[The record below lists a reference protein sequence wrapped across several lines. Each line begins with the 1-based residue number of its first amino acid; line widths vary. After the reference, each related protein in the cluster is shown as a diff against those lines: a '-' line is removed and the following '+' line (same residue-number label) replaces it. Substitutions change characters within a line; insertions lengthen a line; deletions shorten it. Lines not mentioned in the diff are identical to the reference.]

1 MMQKSKSQSS
11 DLLRSMNFPTAGETL
26 NGTKVISSDAELEGD
41 ILKYEVVLPKGT
53 KTRQVPAILS
63 RFFTTQ
69 VIPSENN
76 LIVRHH
82 DYTVKPKAGNVAVVG
97 AMHVT
102 STVRSNP
109 ATVQEFDEEYSKME
123 MTNPETYFRK
133 HECGPINSPQFR
145 AKMFT
150 LVSMM
155 GENYGYGLKGCV
167 YHRRASLIMPKIK
180 ITKAVP
186 QAEMMYHTHPKKD
199 EPSLSSPDDYLL
211 YFDLSHNPRSIRH
224 FYTVM
229 KDRMDYFHIT
239 PKKNSK
245 ENFLKLSED
254 KIIDEL
260 DAEMTALEKKWDKKM
275 PRNGNYDEDLR
286 YCENITRDFVNFL
299 NKKYGKYFTIKYK
312 CYYKVKKN
320 PPEPELEDLHSNVEL
335 LAKSLNS
342 IRARDYTW
350 TPEVKEKAHE
360 DYAYWHHLRSLDTLA
375 GSAKTLGISPQG
387 SHKRT
392 YNRYMNKAFEDTQY
406 NYADALNILNLA
418 HDISMADSKIRDAGG
433 LTSRM
438 KELCEYLE
446 VSETGIETLQM
457 LEEVIH
463 NQNLFTEEAM
473 TLTGDYYG
481 LALLS
486 SYAIQAVGA
495 IEQVKEGKKEFSLV
509 EYEIYVN
516 LKSETQTR
524 FQDFLVGELDSRGRA
539 YGENAPIAQ
548 GFVDSFLNPPPV
560 LLKKTEFEHQFPA
573 QTFAYDY
580 DLVSEALDKFNVEKY
595 HPEKNF
601 FTLGRFN
608 LRIPTTFGQISMFIT
623 QRTGKAQ
630 IFVTGRPEPMKDAL
644 DAVTKVGTQ
653 LVRFGLPGIDPEE
666 YDVQAID
673 VAQNPQTSQV
683 IAIAGPS
690 GSGKSTTIRN
700 LLNLL
705 PNSKTVPTVTTRKER
720 KSDKKGERVF
730 VSTDKF
736 KKEMQ
741 QGNMIAA
748 QLQKNGNYYGR
759 RKSDFEGADYVIVD
773 VNLKGINA
781 IKRAYPNTFTIYLEP
796 VEDPE
801 FIRKRLLRRGDMS
814 PQEAKGR
821 ASIIPAHIRD
831 SKMIDFDARI
841 KTKQGEFAKIALEL
855 EPLLPKPNPSH
866 RRTRNPHIVKVL
878 NNELGTVEY
887 KATREQPI
895 LFGEQ
900 AKEAHRVGQEY
911 RAIRKL
917 AMKHDKGKEPYYV
930 LSNGK
935 KYFEDGSR
943 TRGNPVVIV
952 TTHFIIRLFTRDN
965 RQVRLANEQ
974 RWMQQTKST
983 VSRMEQLS
991 ERFEQLM
998 KETAESGHGAVPPT
1012 TPETDELFKD
1022 AMKLL
1027 REYNYLLQEP
1037 TLRNK
1042 IILDEEGPRVNAL
1055 TTFYNPPREKPT
1067 LEEFRKWVE
1076 LVNMKNKELQSFMK
1090 SNWFKVS
1097 GLTPAQAKAQGIKS
1111 GQDSFRAIIRMRKK
1125 LGLTG
1130 PKDYIKEGPQITK
1143 KYYELALKKWTGPD
1157 ASVPVDDDLTD
1168 WGWMKRQIRFNSRA
1182 SAFPYNKAQE
1192 KRKGPLV
1199 KKQKTQTQ
1207 PSRKLLS
1214 LWVWGHDP
1222 WRWARKHGVTAMPKC
1237 PDVPW
1242 VGMTEKRKYGKI
1254 PVMMAPRSNPPTVI
1268 GTSNKGKMKE
1278 YKAQLGEGYTFDAT
1292 YDLPEVE
1299 ADPRTVIAHKAKLAY
1314 EVWGEPVLVEDTTL
1328 QIGDMSLVEA
1338 SNVKWML
1345 PRLDDYIGQK
1355 AIERISLGYSD
1366 GEKVY
1371 LYIGKV
1377 EGKMVKPRVKE
1388 AFAYDGHFLPDGST
1402 KTYAED
1408 KTINS
1413 RTIALQKMV
1422 ADKPDHVKP
1431 IPPKWTGEWQAGYSP
1446 DDGIK
1451 TNPHHCPIEAE
1462 ALRAASDP
1470 SFKHHEWYIEHH
1482 LNYVMAI
1489 AKAIVKSDEPE
1500 DQQLIHDM
1508 VWMHDYPKMMGDNDN
1523 YELVRELVSKHR
1535 SERYTD
1541 RLMNQLRWMEE
1552 IKSPDW
1558 SGGTTTIA
1566 AVMSTAD
1573 ALAHYYGPFFQIYHD
1588 ENPDTPIEELKQK
1601 NAEKLEKDKR
1611 KLRAGPMKDGL
1622 DSVKFQYK
1630 GRNVRVVGNEHI
1642 AKLIERKNPRIPKK
1656 YEGQDPS
1663 EHSDLYTDEDPKGT
1677 IKGLG
1682 FKDKATAEKSVN
1694 IIKRSGKTHAHK
1706 IQAAMA
1712 MEQRARFHPNA
1723 TPGIKAAQKVY
1734 AKFIEEMKE
1743 KTKRNPK
1750 KTPEGRK
1757 IPKRYLKGLNKEEM
1771 IIAAKEIDKGYK
1783 YDIDDPKAYEYWK
1796 SDIKATA
1803 RGYKTVPS
1811 KYKKKFIEMYGP
1823 LPEKGEFLDK
1833 MAKAT
1838 KIKKSILQKV
1848 YDKGLAAWRGGHRP
1862 GVQQHQWAAG
1872 RVYSFVTLGNT
1883 VKKGNKKMPDH
1894 SLAVEAGLIKENPP
1908 LYVHPD
1914 KAEKWSERYEK
1925 ITAMTGQELL
1935 DLANKMAE
1943 EKGLKVEL
1951 ETYKMDKEKKQ
1962 RGRRDFPL
1970 PPKYEKLYQQFLES
1984 KTGVDISLY
1993 RGNTLVDRLGFSLIE
2008 ESTKELFEYLKQR
2021 KRLPPK
2027 KAHLPYVCRVDTMDG
2042 KRYLNFSVFFVTA
2055 ATQPKNR
2062 FPIAIGGRGGFETS
2076 PAQQGKGYYG
2086 IIKTYQ
2092 AGFLEA
2098 NNIEAF
2104 GEGISPMRVDMY
2116 QSYGWLSA
2124 YSYKD
2129 NYPYS
2134 SRAAEYYLNLHG
2146 TTKRPNKD
2154 ADYFSVY
2161 RPVYSRKMTGA
2172 AYRAGVK
2179 KMLETI
2185 GNPSEA
2191 DFFPGNK
2198 NVAPYYMTAQTIPIT
2213 ALQNG
2218 GEWRHGEF
2226 AEDDPFE
2233 EYF

>member
-1 MMQKSKSQSS
+1 MQKSKSQSS

-26 NGTKVISSDAELEGD
+26 NGARVISSDAKLEGD
-41 ILKYEVVLPKGT
+41 ILKYEVVLPRGT
-53 KTRQVPAILS
+53 KTKQVPAILN

-69 VIPSENN
+69 VIPSESN

-82 DYTVKPKAGNVAVVG
+82 DYTVKPKGENVAVVG
-97 AMHVT
+97 AMHVLPV
-102 STVRSNP
+102 VRANP
-109 ATVQEFDEEYSKME
+109 SVQEFDEEYSKME

-245 ENFLKLSED
+245 ENFLKLNED

-275 PRNGNYDEDLR
+275 PRNGNYEEDLR
-286 YCENITRDFVNFL
+286 YCENITRDFVKFL
-299 NKKYGKYFTIKYK
+299 NSKYGKYFSIKYK

-320 PPEPELEDLHSNVEL
+320 PPEPELEDLHLNDEL
-335 LAKSLNS
+335 LDKSIDS
-342 IRARDYTW
+342 IKARDYTW

-360 DYAYWHHLRSLDTLA
+360 DYVYWHHLRSLDTLA

-392 YNRYMNKAFEDTQY
+392 YARYMNKAFEDTQY

-446 VSETGIETLQM
+446 VSETGTETLQM

-495 IEQVKEGKKEFSLV
+495 IEQVKKGKKQFNLV
-509 EYEIYVN
+509 EYEIYAN

-524 FQDFLVGELDSRGRA
+524 FQVFLVGEKDARGYA
-539 YGENAPIAQ
+539 FGENAPIAQ
-548 GFVDSFLNPPPV
+548 GFVDSFLNPPQ
-560 LLKKTEFEHQFPA
+560 LLKKKVEFEHQFPA
-573 QTFAYDY
+573 ETFAYDY
-580 DLVSEALDKFNVEKY
+580 DLVAEALDKFNVEKY
-595 HPEKNF
+595 DPKKNF
-601 FTLGRFN
+601 FVRGQFYLRF
-608 LRIPTTFGQISMFIT
+608 PTTFGKVSMSIT
-623 QRTGKAQ
+623 QSTGKAQ
-630 IFVTGRPEPMKDAL
+630 IFVTGRPEPMQDAL
-644 DAVTKVGTQ
+644 DAVTQVGTRM
-653 LVRFGLPGIDPEE
+653 VRYGLPGIDPEE
-666 YDVQAID
+666 YDVQTID
-673 VAQNPQTSQV
+673 AAQNPQTSQV

-700 LLNLL
+700 LLSLL
-705 PNSKTVPTVTTRKER
+705 PKSKTVPTVTTRKQR

-730 VSTDKF
+730 VSTEQF
-736 KKEMQ
+736 KKEMRE
-741 QGNMIAA
+741 GNMIAA

-759 RKSDFEGADYVIVD
+759 RKSDFEGANYVIVD

-821 ASIIPAHIRD
+821 ASIIPSHIRD
-831 SKMIDFDARI
+831 SKLIDFDARI
-841 KTKQGEFAKIALEL
+841 KTKQGEFSKIALEL
-855 EPLLPKPNPSH
+855 EPMIPKSNP
-866 RRTRNPHIVKVL
+866 K
-878 NNELGTVEY
+878 ELVRQIFNDED
-887 KATREQPI
+887 EVQ
-895 LFGEQ
+895 GE
-900 AKEAHRVGQEY
+900 
-911 RAIRKL
+911 
-917 AMKHDKGKEPYYV
+917 DKTLVVYGDVYNLERGSIQRSNV
-930 LSNGK
+930 TLGDRDVMNGK
-935 KYFEDGSR
+935 GAIKAGHDVNTGTQVGGDQNSADRGS
-943 TRGNPVVIV
+943 NI
-952 TTHFIIRLFTRDN
+952 
-965 RQVRLANEQ
+965 
-974 RWMQQTKST
+974 
-983 VSRMEQLS
+983 QL
-991 ERFEQLM
+991 
-998 KETAESGHGAVPPT
+998 
-1012 TPETDELFKD
+1012 
-1022 AMKLL
+1022 
-1027 REYNYLLQEP
+1027 
-1037 TLRNK
+1037 
-1042 IILDEEGPRVNAL
+1042 
-1055 TTFYNPPREKPT
+1055 NPPREKPT

-1076 LVNMKNKELQSFMK
+1076 LVNMKNKELRAFMEAD
-1090 SNWFKVS
+1090 WCMVA

-1111 GQDSFRAIIRMRKK
+1111 GHDCFRAIIRIRNK

-1143 KYYELALKKWTGPD
+1143 KYYEMALKKWSGPD
-1157 ASVPVDDDLTD
+1157 NTVSALDDRSD

-1199 KKQKTQTQ
+1199 KKQKTQNQ

-1222 WRWARKHGVTAMPKC
+1222 WRWARKHGGANMPKC

-1254 PVMMAPRSNPPTVI
+1254 PVMMSPRKNPSENLTPSASEIREALDIFGKEQGLDSDKAMLIAGAALYMHGLKPIMNDIDAVLP
-1268 GTSNKGKMKE
+1268 GMKGIT
-1278 YKAQLGEGYTFDAT
+1278 EGYVNGLELDIGGGPDFT
-1292 YDLPEVE
+1292 PEML
-1299 ADPRTVIAHKAKLAY
+1299 DY
-1314 EVWGEPVLVEDTTL
+1314 EVKEDVRY
-1328 QIGDMSLVEA
+1328 QSLPA
-1338 SNVKWML
+1338 ILAFYKML
-1345 PRLDDYIGQK
+1345 NR
-1355 AIERISLGYSD
+1355 
-1366 GEKVY
+1366 EKDQVW
-1371 LYIGKV
+1371 IGKLSSMI
-1377 EGKMVKPRVKE
+1377 E
-1388 AFAYDGHFLPDGST
+1388 
-1402 KTYAED
+1402 
-1408 KTINS
+1408 S
-1413 RTIALQKMV
+1413 R
-1422 ADKPDHVKP
+1422 D
-1431 IPPKWTGEWQAGYSP
+1431 
-1446 DDGIK
+1446 
-1451 TNPHHCPIEAE
+1451 NPHHCPIEVE
-1462 ALRAASDP
+1462 ARRAASDP

-1573 ALAHYYGPFFQIYHD
+1573 ALAHYYGPFWQIYMD
-1588 ENPDTPIEELKQK
+1588 ENKDKDLDFLKK
-1601 NAEKLEKDKR
+1601 SNAAKLEKDKR
-1611 KLRAGPMKDGL
+1611 KLSAGPMRDGL

-1642 AKLIERKNPRIPKK
+1642 AKLIEQRNPRIPKK

-1677 IKGLG
+1677 IQGLG

-1743 KTKRNPK
+1743 KTKRNPRTFSGIK
-1750 KTPEGRK
+1750 EAHEHYNYPGSHRTGTIIKDGVVIRTYSNNTGHDIVKDDGDIIQYMIKTPKIRTAFLATRKQGKPLRFFLKTGANEVTDMGMYEVGRLSGKFVNLTKATKSNPSRTPEGRK
-1757 IPKRYLKGLNKEEM
+1757 IPKKYLKGLNKEEM

-1783 YDIDDPKAYEYWK
+1783 YDVNDPKAYEEWQ
-1796 SDIKATA
+1796 SDIKAKA

-1823 LPEKGEFLDK
+1823 LPKKGKFLDK
-1833 MAKAT
+1833 VAKAT
-1838 KIKKSILQKV
+1838 KIKKSILKKV
-1848 YDKGLAAWRGGHRP
+1848 YDKGLAAWATGHRV
-1862 GVQQHQWAAG
+1862 GVAPHQWATG
-1872 RVYSFVTLGNT
+1872 RVYSFVTLGKT
-1883 VKKGNKKMPDH
+1883 VKKGNKKMPDYK
-1894 SLAVEAGLIKENPP
+1894 LAIEAGLIKENPP

-1951 ETYKMDKEKKQ
+1951 ETYKGDVKALQ
-1962 RGRRDFPL
+1962 SRRKDFPL

-1984 KTGVDISLY
+1984 KTGVDIRLY
-1993 RGNTLVDRLGFSLIE
+1993 RGNTLVDELGFSLIE

-2021 KRLPPK
+2021 KTLPPK
-2027 KAHLPYVCRVDTMDG
+2027 RARLPHVCQVLQRKG
-2042 KRYLNFSVFFVTA
+2042 EKRYLKFKVFFVTA
-2055 ATQPKNR
+2055 ATQAKNR
-2062 FPIAIGGRGGFETS
+2062 FPIAIGGAGGFQTS

-2104 GEGISPMRVDMY
+2104 GDGISPMRVDMY

-2124 YSYKD
+2124 YSYKE
-2129 NYPYS
+2129 NYPYP

-2146 TTKRPNKD
+2146 TTKRPSKD
-2154 ADYFSVY
+2154 ADYFAVY
-2161 RPVYSRKMTGA
+2161 RPVYSRKMTGS

-2185 GNPSEA
+2185 SNPSEA